1 MYISRFRNRAKF
13 LIPIIKH
20 VPFILSL
27 SYLLLVAIY
36 FLFTAFSYAL
46 NVDTYAA
53 NGTFQL
59 YNPLQRLADGELAGH
74 DFPFFHGIAIPI
86 IHYPFF
92 VFMGSGVM
100 GAEFSKW
107 FVSSFLFLVVTVIF
121 FRAYFKSWKRTTV
134 ASAVF
139 SAIALPYIDVV
150 YPGNSLLGLRSA
162 TPVLVAAAMIL
173 IPTVK
178 RIAVSKNFSISV
190 RNLAVALLLGFS
202 VVMGTEQGAAACAA
216 YMLLYAWQQGIFT
229 KQNFFAA
236 LKKSTLRSLGIFAA
250 ILGFTTL
257 FSGGHPVETLTY
269 ALRDVPADQAW
280 YFGTHPNPYLTWSN
294 LIPGLIDTRFMLY
307 ILIGSAT
314 FAPLAILAKKYQL
327 FSRKESTAAT
337 FLVLATIIVFVSG
350 AFGYYAPGTQLIP
363 FLRIITMLSVIIVLR
378 LLYLYL
384 GSQKKQNPANRRY
397 LATTLLA
404 GIVGGTM
411 FSYLLHSAYSTYKLV
426 DVMELKSILTNARIA
441 RKEDD
446 YYAASLRWKT
456 SMDTLS
462 PSINKS
468 ATTWSTYRGL
478 YESQWGIHSPMPGG
492 EDYIIHALGKQR
504 RETYEKTFNTTQ
516 PGQVITLSAM
526 YFPYEEW
533 LWTRHWPIYRTLFTE
548 YDIAAENPSHILW
561 KRRAGANTQQP
572 EWTTLQLA
580 ENYPLPAN
588 NTNQP
593 QLYEVSIDYAA
604 SSGLPANIMSKV
616 PRYIIDING
625 SKGLRNHIS
634 LPSYE
639 KEWLFP
645 VIIMPGENSVN
656 LTAKADGII
665 PTAKLS
671 IAGVK
676 YRELPITQ
684 TNKYLLIQNY
694 CLGEKRFESVDQCK
708 PDVLK
713 LSSYK

>member
-1 MYISRFRNRAKF
+1 
-13 LIPIIKH
+13 
-20 VPFILSL
+20 
-27 SYLLLVAIY
+27 
-36 FLFTAFSYAL
+36 
-46 NVDTYAA
+46 
-53 NGTFQL
+53 
-59 YNPLQRLADGELAGH
+59 
-74 DFPFFHGIAIPI
+74 
-86 IHYPFF
+86 
-92 VFMGSGVM
+92 
-100 GAEFSKW
+100 
-107 FVSSFLFLVVTVIF
+107 
-121 FRAYFKSWKRTTV
+121 
-134 ASAVF
+134 
-139 SAIALPYIDVV
+139 
-150 YPGNSLLGLRSA
+150 
-162 TPVLVAAAMIL
+162 
-173 IPTVK
+173 
-178 RIAVSKNFSISV
+178 
-190 RNLAVALLLGFS
+190 
-202 VVMGTEQGAAACAA
+202 
-216 YMLLYAWQQGIFT
+216 
-229 KQNFFAA
+229 
-236 LKKSTLRSLGIFAA
+236 
-250 ILGFTTL
+250 
-257 FSGGHPVETLTY
+257 
-269 ALRDVPADQAW
+269 
-280 YFGTHPNPYLTWSN
+280 
-294 LIPGLIDTRFMLY
+294 MLY

-327 FSRKESTAAT
+327 FSRKEGAAAA

-350 AFGYYAPGTQLIP
+350 ALGYYAPGTQLIP

-384 GSQKKQNPANRRY
+384 GSQEKRNFANRRY

-404 GIVGGTM
+404 GIVGIAM
-411 FSYLLHSAYSTYKLV
+411 FGYLLHSVYSTYRLV
-426 DVMELKSILTNARIA
+426 DAMELKSIFTNARIA

-446 YYAASLRWKT
+446 YYAASLRWKA
-456 SMDTLS
+456 SIDILS

-478 YESQWGIHSPMPGG
+478 YESQWGLSSPMPGG

-516 PGQVITLSAM
+516 PDQVITLSAL

-548 YDIAAENPSHILW
+548 YDIIAENPSHLLW
-561 KRRAGANTQQP
+561 KRRAGVNTQQP
-572 EWTTLQLA
+572 EWTTLKYA
-580 ENYPLPAN
+580 ESYPLPAN
-588 NTNQP
+588 NTDQP
-593 QLYEVSIDYAA
+593 RLYEVSIDYTA

-639 KEWLFP
+639 KKWLFP
-645 VIIMPGENSVN
+645 VVIMPGENSVN

-671 IAGVK
+671 IASIK

-713 LSSYK
+713 LSNYK